1 MFITQAS
8 DVSGLVR
15 LLAQIFSWLIANSA
29 KVKDSC
35 NGDGRKSVV
44 ADANESADRFD

>member
-8 DVSGLVR
+8 DVSGLARV
-15 LLAQIFSWLIANSA
+15 IFSWLIANSA